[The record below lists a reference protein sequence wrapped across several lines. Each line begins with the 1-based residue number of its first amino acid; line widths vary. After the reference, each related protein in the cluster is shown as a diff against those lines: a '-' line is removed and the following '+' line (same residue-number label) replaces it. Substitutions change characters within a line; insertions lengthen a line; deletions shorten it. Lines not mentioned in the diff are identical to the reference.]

1 MYRDRVYILIEESEG
16 ETSIIGV
23 YATWSDAA
31 AVIERFKE
39 EQGKDF
45 EDNYSIDGWVV
56 GYEED

>member
-1 MYRDRVYILIEESEG
+1 MNRDRVYILIEESEG
-16 ETSIIGV
+16 DTSIIGV
-23 YATWSDAA
+23 YATWSDAM

-39 EQGKDF
+39 EQGEYF